1 MPRFD
6 GTGPTGSGSMTGRGQ
21 GYCVTDNPG
30 SVGRFV
36 RLGSGLGRGLGRGL
50 GYGLGLA
57 LGRGAGFGRRGGR
70 AGRGNGF
77 GAGARGGW
85 RR

>member
-6 GTGPTGSGSMTGRGQ
+6 GTGPTGAGSMTGRGQ
-21 GYCVTDNPG
+21 GDCITDNPG
-30 SVGRFV
+30 SISKFV

-50 GYGLGLA
+50 GLA
-57 LGRGAGFGRRGGR
+57 LGRGAGLGRRGGR